1 MTFRWLLKQAVLAIH
16 TEQLAEH
23 GGVSGLRDEGLLESA
38 LARPQNLA
46 TYGGETDPA
55 ALAAAY
61 AWGILRNHPFVDGNK
76 RTAFVC
82 AATFLLL
89 NGTPLDA
96 GEAEVVAVFLQAA
109 AGEIRE
115 GQLAEWLRLRA
126 MQRLEKSI

>member
-38 LARPQNLA
+38 LARPQNLT
-46 TYGGETDPA
+46 TYEGETDPA

-82 AATFLLL
+82 AATFHLL
-89 NGTPLDA
+89 NSTPLDA
-96 GEAEVVAVFLQAA
+96 DEAEVVAVFLQAA
-109 AGEIRE
+109 AGEIDEER
-115 GQLAEWLRLRA
+115 LAEWLRLRA
-126 MQRLEKSI
+126 MERLKKST